1 MSDPVLVIAR
11 AKVSLAERERFLA
24 AARDCIA
31 ATRREQ
37 GCLGYDIYESATEP
51 GHFVSFESWEARA
64 DSDRHMQQAHLQA
77 FLAIV
82 GTCVSVAPVIEV
94 VEPRSVDRL

>member
-11 AKVSLAERERFLA
+11 ARVLPAERERFFGG
-24 AARDCIA
+24 ARDCGA

-37 GCLGYDIYESATEP
+37 GCLGYDICESLTDP
-51 GHFVSFESWEARA
+51 GHFVSVESWERRA
-64 DSDRHMQQAHLQA
+64 DVDRHMQQAHLEA
-77 FLAIV
+77 FLAIA
-82 GTCVSVAPVIEV
+82 GTCISAAPVIEV

>member
-11 AKVSLAERERFLA
+11 AKVNPGERDRFLA

-51 GHFVSFESWEARA
+51 GQFVSFESWEARV
-64 DSDRHMQQAHLQA
+64 DIDRHMREPHLQS

-82 GTCVSVAPVIEV
+82 GTCVSAAPVIEV